1 MEFRTL
7 GKTDIKVSQMAL
19 GCWPFAGGAYWGD
32 QNEQDSID
40 TVHAALANGI
50 NFFDTAEGYEVGES
64 ERVLGKALIGR
75 RDEAVVATKVNKAN
89 LTPDL
94 VIEACERSLKNL
106 QMDYVD
112 LYQIHWPNHDIPLAE
127 TVGALS
133 RLKEQG
139 KVRSIGVSNF
149 AVQDLTEMLSLSECV
164 TDQMPLSLLWRAI
177 EHEVQPLCVKNDVGI
192 ICYSPLAQGLL
203 TGRYSN
209 ADEVPEGIAQS
220 RWYSGTRPATNHDGP
235 GVETEVFEAVQK
247 IRALAEEA
255 GMPMAI
261 LSLAWVKA
269 QAGVTS
275 FLVGAR
281 NPTELDWNLPVNDVT
296 LSDDM
301 LARLSAITDDVK
313 AKIGGNPDMWLDPS
327 RMR

>member
-220 RWYSGTRPATNHDGP
+220 RWYSNTRPATNHDGP